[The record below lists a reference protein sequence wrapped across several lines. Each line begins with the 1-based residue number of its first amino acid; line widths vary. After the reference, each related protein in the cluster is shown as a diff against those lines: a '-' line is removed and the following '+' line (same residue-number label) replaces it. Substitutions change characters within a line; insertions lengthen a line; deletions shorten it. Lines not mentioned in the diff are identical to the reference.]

1 MATIEMTQENLDS
14 TIESNDIVLIDFWAE
29 WCGPCKSFGP
39 VFTAASEKHTDVAF
53 AKVDTEA
60 QQMLA
65 GQFGIRS
72 IPTIAAFR
80 EKVMVFMQPGALPET
95 ALEELIGQIKGLD
108 MDDVRAKVSEAEKQ
122 AANDK

>member
-60 QQMLA
+60 QQMIA

-95 ALEELIGQIKGLD
+95 ALEELITQIKGLD
-108 MDDVRAKVSEAEKQ
+108 MDDVRAKVTEAEKQ

>member
-1 MATIEMTQENLDS
+1 MATIEMTEENLDS

-80 EKVMVFMQPGALPET
+80 EKVLVFMQPGALPET
-95 ALEELIGQIKGLD
+95 ALEELITQIKGLD
-108 MDDVRAKVSEAEKQ
+108 MDDVRAKVAESEKQ

>member
-14 TIESNDIVLIDFWAE
+14 TIQSNDIVLIDFWAE

-60 QQMLA
+60 QQMIA

-95 ALEELIGQIKGLD
+95 ALEELITQIKGLD
-108 MDDVRAKVSEAEKQ
+108 MDDVRAKVTETEKQ